1 MISTTAQRVR
11 LHTQARV
18 NESIRRR
25 TAASVAYHA
34 LHPDH
39 IPDRLHELDEEWDIE
54 RMLETISAAFTLVG
68 LAGVVTGR
76 RRWLALPMI
85 VQGFFLQHAVQGW
98 CPPLPA
104 LRRLGFRTTAE
115 IDEER
120 YALKALRG
128 DFVDVAGEDAVRK
141 AELALL
147 AAVQSN
153 GWTRGGVRG
162 GFDDGVI

>member
-1 MISTTAQRVR
+1 MMPSSAQRVNV
-11 LHTQARV
+11 HTPARV

-34 LHPDH
+34 MHPEH
-39 IPDRLHELDEEWDIE
+39 IPDRLHELDLEWDIE
-54 RMLETISAAFTLVG
+54 RILETMSAAVSLVG

-76 RRWLALPMI
+76 KRWVLFPMV

-98 CPPLPA
+98 CPPLPV

-128 DFVDVAGEDAVRK
+128 DFVDVAGDDAVRK
-141 AELALL
+141 AELALH
-147 AAVQSN
+147 AAIQSN
-153 GWTRGGVRG
+153 GWKPGGRMG
-162 GFDDGVI
+162 TMDGAL